1 MPAEL
6 NIYQNIFQSNGYDEV
21 NAVTGR
27 VFVAQSPEQ
36 FTYDADGNMLTD
48 GRFRYTWNAEN
59 RMVMAE
65 ELYAPTNREPYVITY
80 AYDHKGRMVR
90 KDVALASN
98 SPFSILNSTFVIYDH
113 KGRMVRKDV
122 ALASNPS
129 FSILHSTF
137 VWDDWN
143 IIRENTTEPPAFQ
156 LSNLQTF
163 KPSTDYVW
171 GLDIDGSLQGAGGV
185 GGLLAVSI
193 ANTQHL
199 TPNTQLY
206 LPTYDANGNVSEY
219 VSTNGTIAA
228 HYDYSPF
235 GELLMQDGDQAGTFT
250 HRFSTKPYCPITKLV
265 EYQMRKYRPEIGRW
279 LSRDP
284 MGEEDAT
291 LYAYCINNT
300 ISLIDNLGYTWKIKR
315 EGRPYAIA
323 VATDESDSFSS
334 LAIELK
340 LDDEDY
346 AKWAHTNDPNPEVC
360 KEYKI
365 PNTIYYHNGHNK
377 LRDTIFASI
386 LASWR
391 RSNRK
396 ASGEERSQGYMVI
409 WEDNVSDSAIQH
421 ALGDEYLYSYTFTGH
436 GSEGAIIN
444 AYKEEGVMPLRY
456 TKYGIQSLILQACCS
471 AEKDPIAGRKF
482 HKYNEWEHNVSRR
495 GYFVGYV
502 GAVNSLNEL
511 FLWRI
516 TKGTNN
522 YGP

>member
-1 MPAEL
+1 MVKLFPDRYEDTMPSFIALCKEIPEFFCL
-6 NIYQNIFQSNGYDEV
+6 WVLLIVFEAGEQVISCHMLLMAASFSFLIILWTLTVVKLAVCLIDKRMNTSGIIF
-21 NAVTGR
+21 A
-27 VFVAQSPEQ
+27 
-36 FTYDADGNMLTD
+36 
-48 GRFRYTWNAEN
+48 
-59 RMVMAE
+59 
-65 ELYAPTNREPYVITY
+65 
-80 AYDHKGRMVR
+80 
-90 KDVALASN
+90 
-98 SPFSILNSTFVIYDH
+98 TFVILL
-113 KGRMVRKDV
+113 M
-122 ALASNPS
+122 S
-129 FSILHSTF
+129 FVLCSHFQQIVNCAWY
-137 VWDDWN
+137 VWD
-143 IIRENTTEPPAFQ
+143 IIRRTGFFFH
-156 LSNLQTF
+156 TF
-163 KPSTDYVW
+163 ISQSSSTPISFIW
-171 GLDIDGSLQGAGGV
+171 GLDLDGSLQGAGGV
-185 GGLLAVSI
+185 GGLLAVLRDDG
-193 ANTQHL
+193 T
-199 TPNTQLY
+199 Y
-206 LPTYDANGNVSEY
+206 LSTYDANGNISEY
-219 VSTNGTIAA
+219 VSTDDGSIAA
-228 HYDYSPF
+228 HYEYSPF
-235 GELLMQDGDQAGTFT
+235 GELLIEEGDLSDTFT
-250 HRFSTKPYCPITKLV
+250 HRFSTKPYCSITKLC
-265 EYQMRKYRPEIGRW
+265 EYQMRKYKPEIGRW

-284 MGEEDAT
+284 IGEEDAT
-291 LYAYCINNT
+291 FYAYCINNT

-502 GAVNSLNEL
+502 GAVHSLNEL